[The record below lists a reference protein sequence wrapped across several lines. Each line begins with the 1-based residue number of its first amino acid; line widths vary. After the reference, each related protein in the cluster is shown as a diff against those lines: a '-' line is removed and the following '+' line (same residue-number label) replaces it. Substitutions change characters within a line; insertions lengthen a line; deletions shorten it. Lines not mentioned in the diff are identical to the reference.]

1 MIVKKHLKYKV
12 GDRVFHKELGWGT
25 VNRPNSLGLPEYE
38 VEFDEE
44 FDEEF
49 SGAYRCVGMSDWE
62 KVAYVSEDRL
72 LMSDSFLSY
81 LLHDIK
87 EEVRSIKAVWKNLT
101 LWGKFLHAI
110 AFMLWIPV
118 ITCATLDDKYAND
131 IGKAA
136 DKVIRIFRIYKE

>member
-1 MIVKKHLKYKV
+1 MKYKV

-25 VNRPNSLGLPEYE
+25 VKGVSSPVLSRYA

-44 FDEEF
+44 FDE
-49 SGAYRCVGMSDWE
+49 AYDCDGLCDPERGSWVFE
-62 KVAYVSEDRL
+62 RNL
-72 LMSDSFLSY
+72 LTSDSFLSY

-87 EEVRSIKAVWKNLT
+87 EEVRSIKAVRKNLT
-101 LWGKFLHAI
+101 LWGKFLYAI

-118 ITCATLDDKYAND
+118 ITCANLDDKYAND

>member
-25 VNRPNSLGLPEYE
+25 VKGVSSPVLSSYA

-44 FDEEF
+44 FDE
-49 SGAYRCVGMSDWE
+49 AYGCEGLCDEERGLWVF
-62 KVAYVSEDRL
+62 EDRL

-87 EEVRSIKAVWKNLT
+87 EEVRSIKEVWKNLT